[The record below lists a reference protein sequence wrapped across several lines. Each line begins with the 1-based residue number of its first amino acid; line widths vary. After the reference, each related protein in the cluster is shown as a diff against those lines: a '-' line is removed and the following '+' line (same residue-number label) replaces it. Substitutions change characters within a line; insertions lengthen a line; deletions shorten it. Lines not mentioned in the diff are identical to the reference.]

1 MSDENIYMKED
12 ELLKLS
18 KQGDHKAF
26 KGLVEYFEQPI
37 ATVVKGIL
45 GDCPEAEDVGQEVF
59 IRFYQFLHQFNGKS
73 TLKTYLI
80 RIAINL
86 SLNEIKK
93 RKPALSIDN
102 NDISIDLMAKETES
116 SNFENKDLLDK
127 AMKQIPPEHRSVV
140 VLRLMQGY
148 SVKETAKILEIPE
161 GTVLSRLSRAQE
173 KLKQI
178 LKPVNSIVS

>member
-1 MSDENIYMKED
+1 MEEK

-26 KGLVEYFEQPI
+26 QRLVACFEQPI
-37 ATVVKGIL
+37 AVVVKGIL
-45 GDCPEAEDVGQEVF
+45 GDCAEAEDVGQEVF
-59 IRFYQFLHQFNGKS
+59 IRFYQSMHQFNGKS

-93 RKPALSIDN
+93 RKSSLSISN
-102 NDISIDLMAKETES
+102 NDISLELMTKETES

-127 AMKQIPPEHRSVV
+127 AMKQIPPEHRSIV
-140 VLRLMQGY
+140 VLRLIQGY
-148 SVKETAKILEIPE
+148 SVKETANILEIAE

-178 LKPVNSIVS
+178 LKPVNSILS